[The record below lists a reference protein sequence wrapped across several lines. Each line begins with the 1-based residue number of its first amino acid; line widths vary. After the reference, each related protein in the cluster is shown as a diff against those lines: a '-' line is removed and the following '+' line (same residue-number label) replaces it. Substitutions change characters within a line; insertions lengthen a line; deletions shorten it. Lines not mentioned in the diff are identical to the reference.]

1 MGRICERRL
10 DLGYCFLADTR
21 SEDKVEALREH
32 LVAVITGQF
41 EEAVVGK
48 YDRIVDFMR
57 VGEHHGHPRGLGSN
71 DERAELLSELLDLGL
86 GNLLFLILGRFV
98 AHVDVPVQ
106 HAICVQRA
114 NRSKRPV
121 NWVNRSMS
129 ASHPIPDIVFT
140 FLHGDNRAHSVG

>member
-48 YDRIVDFMR
+48 DDRIVGFPR
-57 VGEHHGHPRGLGSN
+57 VGEHHRHPRGLGSN
-71 DERAELLSELLDLGL
+71 DERAELLSDLLDLGL

-98 AHVDVPVQ
+98 AHV
-106 HAICVQRA
+106 
-114 NRSKRPV
+114 
-121 NWVNRSMS
+121 
-129 ASHPIPDIVFT
+129 
-140 FLHGDNRAHSVG
+140 